1 MSINQTRAREKLVI
15 SIHFTLYPGV
25 DDNFI
30 HLVRTTP
37 RRSLARRVCEAMQKS
52 LAQLNDINPK
62 MDSMGVN
69 HD

>member
-1 MSINQTRAREKLVI
+1 MSINQERAREKLVI
-15 SIHFTLYPGV
+15 CIHLTFYPGV
-25 DDNFI
+25 DDNFS

-37 RRSLARRVCEAMQKS
+37 RRSLARRVCEAMQKN

-62 MDSMGVN
+62 LDSMGVN